1 MRPVRASD
9 ATLHPPDDPDR
20 SYPRTYQ
27 YPVSY
32 RARAAGRGAINHAPG
47 TARQVSTRRAQC
59 TAPTLYSEL
68 VVIRTARAPSCTH
81 SFAMVVLQVGVL
93 SLAAVAGT
101 VAATGAAPPPRT
113 AMVWVP
119 DSALGGNLNGT
130 LTALAPYAARNSFN
144 AFAYQAYS
152 LCGRNNHNC
161 NSAKKTGEPYF
172 SCVHSTDS
180 CGNVAVSAR
189 AALGPHI
196 ATWPL
201 ISMNGP
207 DCDFLNGLLKNE
219 TLTTAFTNAAIAE
232 AHTFNFTGY
241 NLDFESHGIN
251 GDEHPKSADGQYEL
265 TLGWVASFAQKLHAA
280 SPRIGVSY
288 DTGVGPQWG
297 SSKSRALIKASP
309 VDRLISMATY
319 NPKFVQYESELSAWS
334 RAVGSRY
341 GVGLCPACQNL
352 TEAEVKSRF
361 EVLRLHK
368 GAIFEIDVWAFPD
381 GYFTEQWWDL
391 MAEWLRG

>member
-1 MRPVRASD
+1 M
-9 ATLHPPDDPDR
+9 
-20 SYPRTYQ
+20 
-27 YPVSY
+27 
-32 RARAAGRGAINHAPG
+32 I
-47 TARQVSTRRAQC
+47 
-59 TAPTLYSEL
+59 
-68 VVIRTARAPSCTH
+68 CTH
-81 SFAMVVLQVGVL
+81 SFVIVVLQVAS
-93 SLAAVAGT
+93 SLAAVATCT
-101 VAATGAAPPPRT
+101 VAAVAAAPPQRT

-119 DSALGGNLNGT
+119 DNALNGNLNGT
-130 LTALAPYAARNSFN
+130 LAALAPYAGRNSFN

-152 LCGRNNHNC
+152 LCGRNTHNC
-161 NSAKKTGEPYF
+161 NSAKKTGDPYF

-189 AALGPHI
+189 AVLGRHMAI
-196 ATWPL
+196 WPL

-207 DCDFLNGLLKNE
+207 DCDFLNGMLKNE
-219 TLTTAFTNAAIAE
+219 TLTNEFTNAAIAE
-232 AHTFNFTGY
+232 AHNFNFTGY
-241 NLDFESHGIN
+241 NLDFESGGIN

-265 TLGWVASFAQKLHAA
+265 TLGWVATFAQKLHAA

-297 SSKSRALIKASP
+297 STKSQLLIKASP

-319 NPKFVQYESELSAWS
+319 NPKFMQYESELAAWS
-334 RAVGSRY
+334 RAVGPRY

-368 GAIFEIDVWAFPD
+368 GKIFEIDMWAFPD
-381 GYFTEQWWDL
+381 GYFTELWWDL
-391 MAEWLRG
+391 MTEWLNGVD